1 MYMCWFRNTYKM
13 TLALAD
19 SLVQLAG
26 IVKPPSYNHG
36 GGSRST
42 EMGVR
47 TMCRGDPLRLLA

>member
-1 MYMCWFRNTYKM
+1 MA
-13 TLALAD
+13 LALAD

-26 IVKPPSYNHG
+26 TVKPPSYNHG

-42 EMGVR
+42 EMGLR